1 MLDFYYFLFSTMP
14 WLQPAPDAVL
24 QSSELNARRELGRGE
39 VLPNWSKHLLKYKFA
54 FFLKYSELHLDTYS
68 I

>member
-1 MLDFYYFLFSTMP
+1 ML
-14 WLQPAPDAVL
+14 
-24 QSSELNARRELGRGE
+24 SSELNARRELGRGE